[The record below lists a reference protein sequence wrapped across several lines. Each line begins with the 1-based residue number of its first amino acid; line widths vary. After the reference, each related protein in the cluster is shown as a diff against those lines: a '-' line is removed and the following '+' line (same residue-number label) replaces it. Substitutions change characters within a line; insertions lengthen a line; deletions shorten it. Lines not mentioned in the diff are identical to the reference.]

1 MSTETVHWFDGQDLG
16 NMPTI
21 DMEAVNDATGMF
33 KNAKANELRF
43 RNCHPAI
50 MTSMF
55 SNAKVN
61 KVEGLDTSKATTI
74 SDIFNGARINKRDD

>member
-1 MSTETVHWFDGQDLG
+1 
-16 NMPTI
+16 MPTI

-74 SDIFNGARINKRDD
+74 SDIFNSARINKRDD